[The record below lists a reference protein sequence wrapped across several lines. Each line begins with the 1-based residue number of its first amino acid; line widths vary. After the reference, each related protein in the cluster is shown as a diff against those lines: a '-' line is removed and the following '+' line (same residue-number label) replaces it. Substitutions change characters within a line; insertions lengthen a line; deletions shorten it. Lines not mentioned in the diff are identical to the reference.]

1 MTRLGIEKYDGC
13 GLPHDRGVGK
23 ENVVDRPSF
32 GDSQNM
38 KFKPVKKS
46 AGVVIELSA
55 KDAQL
60 PTDIA
65 PSVKPVFRLKRI
77 LVPID
82 FSECSKKAL
91 QYAICFAKE
100 HGAKLTVLYV
110 AQALYPIPEM
120 GPVDVPLLEDQML
133 AGGQEELAKV
143 LQTEIGEGVPAEG
156 IVRLGNPYS
165 EIVGVAKSRNID
177 LIIISTHGRTGLKHV
192 FLGSTA
198 ESVVRY
204 APCPVLVVREQEHE
218 FIATADLSR

>member
-1 MTRLGIEKYDGC
+1 
-13 GLPHDRGVGK
+13 
-23 ENVVDRPSF
+23 
-32 GDSQNM
+32 M

-46 AGVVIELSA
+46 SGVVIELSS

-60 PTDIA
+60 PTDTA
-65 PSVKPVFRLKRI
+65 QSVKPVFRLKRI

-100 HGAKLTVLYV
+100 HEAKLTVLYV

-120 GPVDVPLLEDQML
+120 GAVDVPLLEDQML
-133 AGGQEELAKV
+133 ASGQEELAKV
-143 LQTEIGEGVPAEG
+143 IQTEIGEGVPAEG

-218 FIATADLSR
+218 FIATPDISLQGESLQSLRPLK